1 MTVIHF
7 LCPETISRQFLQQFP
22 GWQRPQRDLDG
33 ERGGWRTAEEAA
45 WETSWGSGAWGQPQ
59 TEARAREAPRREE
72 GSLSQR
78 SRRQDQ
84 AKPEGV

>member
-45 WETSWGSGAWGQPQ
+45 WETSWGSGAWG
-59 TEARAREAPRREE
+59 
-72 GSLSQR
+72 
-78 SRRQDQ
+78 
-84 AKPEGV
+84 